1 MRFTGSVVAV
11 IVVLLAAVGGLVA
24 IDTQT
29 EETGLDEMNET
40 GQAGELVETMTD
52 LDLLGMVLVG
62 LVLLVSGLATVAF
75 IGAIIQTGLASGRS
89 GGGR

>member
-11 IVVLLAAVGGLVA
+11 IVVLLATLGGLVA
-24 IDTQT
+24 IDVQT
-29 EETGLDEMNET
+29 EETGTDAMNET
-40 GQAGELVETMTD
+40 GQAGVLVETMTD
-52 LDLLGMVLVG
+52 LDMLGMVLVG

-75 IGAIIQTGLASGRS
+75 IGAIIQTGLTSGRS